1 MSSVATYKKSLH
13 VIKETIG
20 LLQGGRNHDVDELKQ
35 RLNDVWH
42 RFEQSVINDA
52 VDEWRKRHY
61 ACIRVKGGHFQYTLY
76 SVSQKVAP

>member
-61 ACIRVKGGHFQYTLY
+61 ASIRVKGGYFQYT
-76 SVSQKVAP
+76 V